1 MPPPLRQRE
10 GRSAQN
16 KAALTSAG
24 DDEMAA
30 MVVSISVTV
39 VLNIVTVGMQ
49 YAH

>member
-24 DDEMAA
+24 DDDGSDDEHDSEGGEHFSDGGAE
-30 MVVSISVTV
+30 
-39 VLNIVTVGMQ
+39 Q
-49 YAH
+49 

>member
-24 DDEMAA
+24 DDN
-30 MVVSISVTV
+30 VSDDENGGDGGEHF
-39 VLNIVTVGMQ
+39 L
-49 YAH
+49 